1 MYIHTNL
8 SISECWL
15 PKFITSKYIPKDLK
29 NSYSLGI
36 SILRKRFRPLLGLI
50 NTGVY
55 AK

>member
-1 MYIHTNL
+1 ML
-8 SISECWL
+8 A
-15 PKFITSKYIPKDLK
+15 SKIYNKLVPKDLK

-55 AK
+55 AKWERSSAM